1 MYLFLTNSTYQS
13 FVFGRTY
20 VKLCVVVLSCTD
32 QPVLDMYLQC
42 GCPILHCLYSTY
54 LPLLLYYPTQTSL
67 YLTLPAAAVVLP
79 CTDQPVL
86 DLTCCYCS
94 IILHR
99 PACTW
104 TYLHLCKISVC
115 TWNYLHLLYYTAQT
129 IQYLT
134 VHTAV
139 VVRTILHRPSFF
151 NVPAAVVVL
160 SCTDQPAR
168 RQKKKPQIKEYYTSW
183 YCTLFIILHKNVYL
197 CM

>member
-20 VKLCVVVLSCTD
+20 VQLCVVVLSCTD

-104 TYLHLCKISVC
+104 TYLHLCL
-115 TWNYLHLLYYTAQT
+115 YLKL
-129 IQYLT
+129 
-134 VHTAV
+134 
-139 VVRTILHRPSFF
+139 PS
-151 NVPAAVVVL
+151 PVVVL
-160 SCTDQPAR
+160 HCTDHPVLDRTYSCGRTYYPPQTVFLQRTCRCGCTVLHGPAR
-168 RQKKKPQIKEYYTSW
+168 KKAKEKTSNKGI
-183 YCTLFIILHKNVYL
+183 LHFMILHKNVYL